1 MWRKEEVKASTAQPS
16 ADCWAPA
23 LPQLLSA
30 AARGCWLLLSAL
42 AQTLATMPIGWQA
55 RVSPRPS
62 PVAHLFSHSLPP
74 TSFSGKP
81 EGGGTGAARAL
92 PAPDGKKEGIMAGQ
106 PPRGWNHAA
115 CST

>member
-42 AQTLATMPIGWQA
+42 AQTLATMASSRLASSIPGRTLILTLIA
-55 RVSPRPS
+55 
-62 PVAHLFSHSLPP
+62 AHLF
-74 TSFSGKP
+74 F
-81 EGGGTGAARAL
+81 
-92 PAPDGKKEGIMAGQ
+92 GQ
-106 PPRGWNHAA
+106 A
-115 CST
+115 